1 MKKLLAAA
9 LTLALVLS
17 LGTAVLADTPT
28 LSDVHE
34 SDWFY
39 TEVSAMIDAG
49 YIDGYEDGA
58 FRPGRDVSVAEFV
71 TMTAKCLGIET
82 GEEYGHWAGVQM
94 RNAYDLGWLTEEDCA
109 WSQFNDPVHRQLAA
123 KILAVA
129 LDLELTDEIPYS
141 DYADV
146 GQDYVPYVGAMCKAG
161 LFDGFE
167 DGTIRPGEILTRA
180 QAATLI
186 YRAAGQ
192 ELERVT
198 TAPDGTPFASIVD
211 LKGYDN
217 PNFSIE
223 VSDGTATV
231 TITHAELW
239 TDVADPNSAD
249 PEEAAEG
256 QRRQQITEAMS
267 RPRAIPA
274 DSDVTAVY
282 ELPCTSWFPGSD
294 CYAVVATADGR
305 WYRVDLSGQ
314 NNNGVP
320 ELTEITALSG
330 KNVTALSWRT
340 TTSAEGDTT
349 YMGEDY
355 IVAAIDNS
363 FEQIVWPSES
373 A

>member
-211 LKGYDN
+211 LKGHDN

-249 PEEAAEG
+249 PEEATEG
-256 QRRQQITEAMS
+256 RRRQQITEAMS

-363 FEQIVWPSES
+363 FEQTVWPSES